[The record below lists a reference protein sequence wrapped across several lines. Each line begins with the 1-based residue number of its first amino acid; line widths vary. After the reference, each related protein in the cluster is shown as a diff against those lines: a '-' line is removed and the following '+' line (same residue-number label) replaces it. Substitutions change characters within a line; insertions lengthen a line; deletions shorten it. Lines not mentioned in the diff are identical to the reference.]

1 MDTFFYS
8 PHSCTKTF
16 QIKQSSTGAIGS
28 KIYPGAL
35 KLCSYLPST
44 LDKEG
49 EDEAIYTQ
57 DDSVSNDS
65 NSSSILT
72 KVLSELIHKDCLIL
86 ELGAG
91 VCALPTL
98 QLVLAGRQVIATDLS
113 DMLPMLRSNLE
124 TNFPSLCSGSVFPL
138 AWGNEADVKSLRS
151 SLSKFPNVILGADV
165 IYHDYLIEPF
175 FNTLLWLTDSDD
187 SISEC
192 TLAPV
197 VVLCYVHRFK
207 RAKRFLKLAKKNFEI
222 EIYPTGK
229 VVDYDVLTWSL
240 PKVAAVSRKEEVKE
254 MIFTPQSAD
263 YDHFIDK
270 LADLD
275 IEDLHLHLTTG
286 LDSEKNSR
294 SLNEDDARSSID
306 PIEKKNLASQNH
318 HIDSDSEDEWE
329 DNDGYKSRLLNSTI
343 SGIIENNNS
352 TEINQG
358 KSLEMNRDQKTHYA
372 ASKLGFCIHDPLDSF
387 IYILR
392 RKSSSHI
399 QST

>member
-1 MDTFFYS
+1 MDTFLFS
-8 PHSCTKTF
+8 PRSSTKTF
-16 QIKQSSTGAIGS
+16 QIHQSSTGAIGS

-44 LDKEG
+44 LDKEE
-49 EDEAIYTQ
+49 EDEATHTN
-57 DDSVSNDS
+57 VSND
-65 NSSSILT
+65 SILT
-72 KVLSELIHKDCLIL
+72 KVLSELIHKDCLVL

-175 FNTLLWLTDSDD
+175 FNTLLWLTETDD
-187 SISEC
+187 SISER

-263 YDHFIDK
+263 YDHFIDE

-275 IEDLHLHLTTG
+275 IEDLHLSG
-286 LDSEKNSR
+286 SFNK
-294 SLNEDDARSSID
+294 DDTKTSID
-306 PIEKKNLASQNH
+306 IIEKKNQASQNH

-358 KSLEMNRDQKTHYA
+358 KSLEMNRDKKTHYA

-399 QST
+399 QSR

>member
-8 PHSCTKTF
+8 PHSSTKTF

-113 DMLPMLRSNLE
+113 DMLPLLRSNLE
-124 TNFPSLCSGSVFPL
+124 TNIPSQCSGSVFPL
-138 AWGNEADVKSLRS
+138 AWGIEADVKSLRS

-165 IYHDYLIEPF
+165 IYHDHLIEPF
-175 FNTLLWLTDSDD
+175 FNTLLWLTDIDD
-187 SISEC
+187 SVSEC
-192 TLAPV
+192 TLPPV

-329 DNDGYKSRLLNSTI
+329 DNDGYKSRLLNSTV

-352 TEINQG
+352 TEIYQD
-358 KSLEMNRDQKTHYA
+358 KSLEMNRDQKAHYA
-372 ASKLGFCIHDPLDSF
+372 ASQLGFCIHDPLESF

-399 QST
+399 QSK

>member
-1 MDTFFYS
+1 MDTFLFS
-8 PHSCTKTF
+8 PRSSTKSF
-16 QIKQSSTGAIGS
+16 QIHQSSTGAIGS

-49 EDEAIYTQ
+49 EDEATHTN
-57 DDSVSNDS
+57 VSND
-65 NSSSILT
+65 SILT
-72 KVLSELIHKDCLIL
+72 KVLSELIHKDCLVL

-113 DMLPMLRSNLE
+113 DMLPLLRSNLE

-175 FNTLLWLTDSDD
+175 FNTLLWLTETDD

-263 YDHFIDK
+263 YDHFIDE

-275 IEDLHLHLTTG
+275 IEDLHLSG
-286 LDSEKNSR
+286 SFNK
-294 SLNEDDARSSID
+294 DDTKTSID
-306 PIEKKNLASQNH
+306 IIEKKNQASQNH

-399 QST
+399 QSR